1 MIDDALI
8 LGVQKV
14 ANYKMEKDYPL
25 VGENHFHE
33 SDVRM
38 ILESLVMILEEYD
51 IQQSAEG
58 THRNSKSTRGQGFR
72 KVSTK

>member
-14 ANYKMEKDYPL
+14 ANYKMKKDYPL
-25 VGENHFHE
+25 VGENHFHK

-51 IQQSAEG
+51 IQQSAES
-58 THRNSKSTRGQGFR
+58 HNRNSKSTRSKGVC